1 MKNNLKE
8 ILKKKG
14 VNQIDLARAIW
25 PDSTTASQHALIRNL
40 MNGESGI
47 NPSQWI
53 TVVCRVLDVT
63 PNELFGYSEKSKLTD
78 EQKAFHA
85 DLMKDKKV
93 VRVDWVLSTCKS
105 LKISPNDLFNFKK

>member
-1 MKNNLKE
+1 MNNNIKN
-8 ILKKKG
+8 ILQKKG
-14 VNQIDLARAIW
+14 INQIDLARAIW
-25 PDSTTASQHALIRNL
+25 PDSSTASQHALIRNL

-47 NPSQWI
+47 NPEQWI
-53 TVVCRVLDVT
+53 TVVCKFLDVT
-63 PNELFGYSEKSKLTD
+63 PNELFGYTEKKLTP

-93 VRVDWVLSTCKS
+93 VRVDWVLDTCNS